1 MTQMKVIFVLD
12 IGLDLGSPYILLQ
25 RWVGNNCTI
34 AIDMAANGEW
44 ILEMDSICPNIE
56 SSIRPDRM
64 SGYRISGVWGMYSQI
79 ST

>member
-25 RWVGNNCTI
+25 RWVEI
-34 AIDMAANGEW
+34 IVPLRLILAAYGER